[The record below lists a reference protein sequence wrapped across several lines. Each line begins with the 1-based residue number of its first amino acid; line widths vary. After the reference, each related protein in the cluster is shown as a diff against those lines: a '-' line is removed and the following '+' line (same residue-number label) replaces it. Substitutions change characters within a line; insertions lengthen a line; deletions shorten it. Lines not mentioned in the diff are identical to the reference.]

1 MFLSKKINRLNFKL
15 NKRISKCIFIIADQN
30 FCTLFFQNRVQYFS
44 INNELENMKAILI
57 SLLSLIFIETNGQ
70 NGVAIKQR
78 IQDIEIRGKAT
89 TITTKGSTTCHGYGD
104 YMNDEIV
111 FVDEGEEHIY
121 IDSVTIVDL
130 QKAYSIIS
138 SNMLTGFY
146 GDIKIDFHPEFSG
159 LIEGNIYFDSEEIER
174 ISSSITLPSEQFD
187 FNKSQIALFDST
199 TMAFMIG
206 SQFARLC
213 FAVATKNDTY
223 FQQNYSELGQVLS
236 HTSFEI
242 SSIPAKELNN
252 QDKIRFL
259 KLQFEEVQGI
269 GNRNAFYATLGCHIE
284 SNKIMLDSYILHSER
299 IKEKPLIEQ
308 MIGGQLFDVER
319 FYLIV
324 SPNELKKLYISP
336 SLNKTNSQ
344 LAKDLEHMANIYWG
358 KE

>member
-1 MFLSKKINRLNFKL
+1 MRESKDLMQANLNPSASEKYSPSFNL
-15 NKRISKCIFIIADQN
+15 
-30 FCTLFFQNRVQYFS
+30 L
-44 INNELENMKAILI
+44 LMKTILI
-57 SLLSLIFIETNGQ
+57 LIFCLIFIETNGQ

-223 FQQNYSELGQVLS
+223 SQQNYYEL
-236 HTSFEI
+236 
-242 SSIPAKELNN
+242 
-252 QDKIRFL
+252 
-259 KLQFEEVQGI
+259 
-269 GNRNAFYATLGCHIE
+269 
-284 SNKIMLDSYILHSER
+284 
-299 IKEKPLIEQ
+299 EQ
-308 MIGGQLFDVER
+308 MGRISKCR
-319 FYLIV
+319 T
-324 SPNELKKLYISP
+324 LKKH
-336 SLNKTNSQ
+336 T
-344 LAKDLEHMANIYWG
+344 LAEVENPTRRWVY
-358 KE
+358 